1 MTRALRHQV
10 TVQPGGR
17 IEVQSADLKAGQS
30 AEVIVLVEESANGRP
45 NASFFGSGRGAFAS
59 PAEADRFL
67 SEERD
72 GWRG

>member
-17 IEVQSADLKAGQS
+17 IEVQSADLTPGQC
-30 AEVIVLVEESANGRP
+30 AEVIVLVEESQNGRA
-45 NASFFGSGRGAFAS
+45 NATFFGSGRGAFAT

-67 SEERD
+67 REERD